1 MYTVS
6 SSPHIHDG
14 DTTQRIMLDVVIA
27 LIPAG
32 IFSVWHFGLRALA
45 IMVITTLSCVA
56 GEAVWQFL
64 TKQKIT
70 VFDFSAVITGLLLAY
85 NLPHTVPFWLPVVG
99 GLFAI
104 IIVKQFFGG
113 LGQNF
118 MNPALAARAVLLTS
132 WAGAMTNFSMDAIS
146 GASQMVDTVATVTPL
161 TALSLGSTDLPT
173 LWEAFVG
180 TIGGSLGETSALWLM
195 VGGIYL
201 IYRKVITWK
210 IPVIYIGTVFV
221 LTYLFGGNGL
231 AEILYGG
238 LFLGAIFMATDYSTT
253 PMTGKGHI
261 IFALGCGVLTVIIR
275 KLGGYPEGVSY
286 AIILMNLVVPI
297 IDRYTKPRVFGEVA
311 KSE

>member
-45 IMVITTLSCVA
+45 IMVITILSCVA
-56 GEAVWQFL
+56 GEAIWQFL

-70 VFDFSAVITGLLLAY
+70 ISDFSAVITGLLLAY

-132 WAGAMTNFSMDAIS
+132 WAGAMTNFT
-146 GASQMVDTVATVTPL
+146 VDTVAAVTPL